1 MWYKIIE
8 TGLRLGVGTT
18 ACLTALEEMEVLW
31 RSIEQVRR
39 LNCKGDRQIIRG
51 VVEYGCGQRAIAA
64 LAKAI
69 GYDEGRTAC
78 RTMTLIQLGCLK
90 AVGKTL
96 GRLEELHNRL
106 KGFDFFQRLGIP
118 RDADPEHISRAR
130 ADCLV
135 NHQLNDETDDEVA
148 IRKAKASVRRLLDE
162 ANNTL
167 TDPMMLGIYKM
178 ALQSNRNFHDP
189 EIRQGL
195 VSEYALSSGKRL
207 IDAVLQTED
216 SWEGNPG
223 IWPRS

>member
-1 MWYKIIE
+1 MPRPRGDRSNLRRRTNWTPVLTGPDGIERAWSFVQGTMVVDALVPSDHSPLTERSSQLCTFDEILSRLWGAMSIRYHEDSTYPPDPQVHICGSNRE

-18 ACLTALEEMEVLW
+18 ACLTTLEEMGDL
-31 RSIEQVRR
+31 RSGRMGTSSQVELQRV
-39 LNCKGDRQIIRG
+39 DRQIIRG

-130 ADCLV
+130 ATV
-135 NHQLNDETDDEVA
+135 
-148 IRKAKASVRRLLDE
+148 
-162 ANNTL
+162 
-167 TDPMMLGIYKM
+167 
-178 ALQSNRNFHDP
+178 
-189 EIRQGL
+189 
-195 VSEYALSSGKRL
+195 
-207 IDAVLQTED
+207 
-216 SWEGNPG
+216 
-223 IWPRS
+223 